1 MSGIKQKVQRVLNWR
16 NYLVV
21 KVVLADI
28 LNGCFVYP
36 LFAGAFLF
44 MTLDLALPVASAS
57 LTGMTFFDA
66 WQAARLVDKHRKPMG
81 AVGLAQTEF
90 VWRKWLA
97 FCTVQGID
105 WLVATPDEVRAFAG
119 TVSARKPGAA
129 SAVSPVTLRRY
140 WRILNDLY
148 AYAVLTGRIE
158 CNPCAGVMPPVS
170 EKTSS
175 LALPPHLWALL
186 QEGLPGGYTFKARRN
201 RLMLLIM
208 MRCALTASEILGLSL
223 ASVQAHEGDAE
234 HLARHLALAGLPLLQ
249 PESPFWAPLD
259 GHPAGLTYTL
269 QLSGSRPPQA
279 RQLVLDVRTSA
290 ALRDWL
296 EVRRI
301 GQASPNDRLLV
312 GGANG
317 AALSPKGLYNICQAH
332 MARSL
337 PGIEIAQMGPNTLRN
352 TCISL
357 WINQGVPLCEVL
369 RRCGLLDPGVLTRLQ
384 RHVNPVVRRTT

>member
-1 MSGIKQKVQRVLNWR
+1 
-16 NYLVV
+16 
-21 KVVLADI
+21 
-28 LNGCFVYP
+28 
-36 LFAGAFLF
+36 
-44 MTLDLALPVASAS
+44 MTADLALRVAAPELS
-57 LTGMTFFDA
+57 GMAFFHS
-66 WQAARLVDKHRKPMG
+66 WQAVRLEDKHRKPMG
-81 AVGLAQTEF
+81 GVGLAQAAF

-97 FCTVQGID
+97 FCTVHGID
-105 WLVATPDEVRAFAG
+105 WRMATPDQVRAFAG
-119 TVSARKPGAA
+119 TVLARKLNSA

-148 AYAVLTGRIE
+148 AHAVLTQLVER
-158 CNPCAGVMPPVS
+158 NPCAGVMPPVS

-201 RLMLLIM
+201 RLVLLLM
-208 MRCALTASEILGLSL
+208 MRCALTVSEIVHLTL

-234 HLARHLALAGLPLLQ
+234 QVARHLALAGLPLLQ
-249 PESPFWAPLD
+249 PESPFWAPLAR
-259 GHPAGLTYTL
+259 HPGGLTYTL
-269 QLSGSRPPQA
+269 QLSGSRPVQT
-279 RQLVLDVRTSA
+279 RQLVLDARTSA

-301 GQASPNDRLLV
+301 GRASENDRLLV

-332 MARSL
+332 VTRCL

-352 TCISL
+352 TCISE
-357 WINQGVPLCEVL
+357 WINQGVPLGEVV
-369 RRCGLLDPGVLTRLQ
+369 RHCGLQDAGVLTRLQ
-384 RHVNPVVRRTT
+384 RHVKPVVAL

>member
-1 MSGIKQKVQRVLNWR
+1 
-16 NYLVV
+16 
-21 KVVLADI
+21 
-28 LNGCFVYP
+28 
-36 LFAGAFLF
+36 
-44 MTLDLALPVASAS
+44 MTADLAWPVVAPELSA
-57 LTGMTFFDA
+57 MTFFDA
-66 WQAARLVDKHRKPMG
+66 WKAVRLEDKHRKPMG

-97 FCTVQGID
+97 FCTVHGID
-105 WLVATPDEVRAFAG
+105 WLVATPDQVRAFAG

-148 AYAVLTGRIE
+148 TYAVLTWRIE
-158 CNPCAGVMPPVS
+158 CNPCAGVMPPIS

-186 QEGLPGGYTFKARRN
+186 QEGLHGGYTFKARRN
-201 RLMLLIM
+201 RLVLLLM
-208 MRCALTASEILGLSL
+208 MRCALTVSEILHLTRV
-223 ASVQAHEGDAE
+223 SVQLPEGDADAVAQRLE
-234 HLARHLALAGLPLLQ
+234 LAGLPLLQ

-259 GHPAGLTYTL
+259 GHPGGGLTYTL
-269 QLSGSRPPQA
+269 QLSGSRPVQA
-279 RQLVLDVRTSA
+279 RQLVLDARTSA

-301 GQASPNDRLLV
+301 SQASDNDRLLV

-317 AALSPKGLYNICQAH
+317 TALSPKGLYNICQAH
-332 MARSL
+332 MARCL

-352 TCISL
+352 TCISI
-357 WINQGVPLCEVL
+357 WINQGVPLDEVL
-369 RRCGLLDPGVLTRLQ
+369 RRCGLMDAGVLTRLQ
-384 RHVNPVVRRTT
+384 RHVNPVVEISDLS